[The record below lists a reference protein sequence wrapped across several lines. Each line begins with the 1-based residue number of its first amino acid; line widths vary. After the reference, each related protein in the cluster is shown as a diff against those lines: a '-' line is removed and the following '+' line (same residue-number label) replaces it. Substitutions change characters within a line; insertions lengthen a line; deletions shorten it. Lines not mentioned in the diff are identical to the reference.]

1 MAILNSV
8 KNLAKIGVQNTK
20 IGTKMAAHSVKN
32 SPKTI
37 ANGVKNAPKNIVK
50 STFVDT
56 KDKEKTLSNFYTG
69 KKLNP
74 KHVMAVG
81 GGYLAINNAKLGFE
95 HKTIEPLR
103 LATMNNYQEMGAP
116 DIMMYDGVGQ
126 ERAPKNLNADGSIV
140 FGLHN
145 NRRG

>member
-1 MAILNSV
+1 
-8 KNLAKIGVQNTK
+8 
-20 IGTKMAAHSVKN
+20 
-32 SPKTI
+32 
-37 ANGVKNAPKNIVK
+37 
-50 STFVDT
+50 
-56 KDKEKTLSNFYTG
+56 
-69 KKLNP
+69 
-74 KHVMAVG
+74 MAVG

-116 DIMMYDGVGQ
+116 DVMMYDGVGQ

-145 NRRG
+145 NRRGSLDGIKSRF